1 MLEFADNQS
10 TKYDFVVFGKEFYSI
25 DDAFLYFTL
34 NEKERDLFYKGEL
47 TAQEYEPSYKKK
59 SMSDDAKV
67 ELLALIV
74 KERIIQ
80 NQPLADQLLNCELED
95 EQDYESD
102 LLNYSMYSIL
112 ESIRDSLDFLNEED
126 VEEVSVSEKLE
137 SFVQTFGL
145 TGDLTEDVV
154 EAIRVLEQQLEVS
167 REDLSVLS
175 KGEIIEMALDAKDRV
190 QEILNS
196 ISKHLS

>member
-34 NEKERDLFYKGEL
+34 NEKERDVFYKGEL

-59 SMSDDAKV
+59 EMSDDAKV
-67 ELLALIV
+67 ELLSLIV
-74 KERIIQ
+74 KERIVQ
-80 NQPLADQLLNCELED
+80 NQPLADQILNCEFED
-95 EQDYESD
+95 DQDYESD
-102 LLNYSMYSIL
+102 FLNYSMYSIL
-112 ESIRDSLDFLNEED
+112 ESIRDSLEFLNEEV
-126 VEEVSVSEKLE
+126 VEIPVSDKLE
-137 SFVQTFGL
+137 SFAQSFGL
-145 TGDLTEDVV
+145 TKDLTEDVV
-154 EAIRVLEQQLEVS
+154 EAIRVLEQQLDVS

-190 QEILNS
+190 KEILDS
-196 ISKHLS
+196 ISEHLS